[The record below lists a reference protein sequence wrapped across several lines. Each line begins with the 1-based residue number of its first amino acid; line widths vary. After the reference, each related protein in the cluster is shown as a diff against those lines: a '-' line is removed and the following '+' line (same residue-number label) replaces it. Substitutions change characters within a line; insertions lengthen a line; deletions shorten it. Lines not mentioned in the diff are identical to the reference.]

1 MALDYYL
8 LASKYPQ
15 LLLPIEKNEK
25 DTPEYKDA
33 VLRGRPV
40 SYEPCF
46 IGSPEDRLETA
57 DTPVGQVEI
66 LYLAN
71 REDFVHAL
79 QALAYRCEPVEI
91 PASVGASTI
100 RGLINWQKIRNHQA
114 MYLASGGE
122 NWSEEFNIFTS
133 EKKNY
138 QDTIIL
144 LSSGFYS
151 AVPASIVGLSEKEWR
166 EKSYIIRKYHELS
179 HFVCR
184 TLWPKDIVPIRD
196 EVIADLI
203 GLVSAFGKY
212 DPTLAKRFL
221 GIENGCYCEG
231 GRLSHYVD
239 TSHIEEA
246 VKSASEQ
253 IERLASLMDEIDEND
268 VFNLLMIIIREN

>member
-25 DTPEYKDA
+25 DTPEYKNA
-33 VLRGRPV
+33 VLRGKPV
-40 SYEPCF
+40 SNEPCF
-46 IGSPEDRLETA
+46 ISSPEDRLETVE
-57 DTPVGQVEI
+57 TPVGEVEI

-71 REDFVHAL
+71 REDFEHAL
-79 QALAYRCEPVEI
+79 RALAYRCEPVEI

-100 RGLINWQKIRNHQA
+100 RGLINWQKIRIHQA

-122 NWSEEFNIFTS
+122 NWSEEFKIFTS

-253 IERLASLMDEIDEND
+253 IERLASLVDEIDEND